1 MYIYL
6 LLNITHVCIY
16 VHIYVCIFVY
26 IHIYVYACTYVLM
39 HMNTSIYNLQVIGVE
54 CLSQSLLPAI
64 IELAEDKQW
73 RVRQAIIEHIPLLA
87 AQMGVTFFEER
98 LAKMCIT
105 WLGDSGYIYI
115 YMYV

>member
-1 MYIYL
+1 MFITVVAARHHIHTYTYTQMYL
-6 LLNITHVCIY
+6 P
-16 VHIYVCIFVY
+16 
-26 IHIYVYACTYVLM
+26 IYVY
-39 HMNTSIYNLQVIGVE
+39 TSIYNLQVIGVE